1 MAAPPDLDPAGVAE
15 LGAALREN
23 VRRAVKVSDEVVRDL
38 LVALVAEG
46 HVLIEDHPG
55 VGKTALARALSR
67 SLEAEYARIQ
77 CTADLLPADVVGA
90 NVFNQRE
97 ARFDFH
103 PGPVFANVIL
113 VDEINRA
120 SPKTQSALLEC
131 MEEGQV
137 TVDGST
143 RALPQP
149 FMIIATQNPVEYEGT
164 FPLPEAQLDRFAVRV
179 RIGYPPPREEAAMI
193 LDLAAQDP
201 VELVAPVASEPEI
214 LAARS
219 AAERVHADPALADY
233 VVALS
238 AATRSDARAQLGASP
253 RAGLALLRAAKAQAL
268 LEGRGF
274 VLPEDVKSLAVPV
287 LSHRLILTPDA
298 RARGARAYELVVTA
312 LDAVPVPL

>member
-1 MAAPPDLDPAGVAE
+1 
-15 LGAALREN
+15 
-23 VRRAVKVSDEVVRDL
+23 
-38 LVALVAEG
+38 
-46 HVLIEDHPG
+46 
-55 VGKTALARALSR
+55 
-67 SLEAEYARIQ
+67 
-77 CTADLLPADVVGA
+77 
-90 NVFNQRE
+90 
-97 ARFDFH
+97 
-103 PGPVFANVIL
+103 
-113 VDEINRA
+113 
-120 SPKTQSALLEC
+120 
-131 MEEGQV
+131 
-137 TVDGST
+137 
-143 RALPQP
+143 
-149 FMIIATQNPVEYEGT
+149 
-164 FPLPEAQLDRFAVRV
+164 
-179 RIGYPPPREEAAMI
+179 MI

-298 RARGARAYELVVTA
+298 RARGARADELVVTA